1 MESDDDF
8 DEESFLQK
16 TDKMEQLFP
25 NLKFIPYHK
34 HFDILD
40 NVLVKNKDAII
51 YYKHNDYYY
60 SNYPT
65 TPKEIIYIKRNRF
78 ITYRD
83 FYEECS
89 THWQHDC
96 GDHRFLEFI
105 EVTNDTQIDMFFGS

>member
-1 MESDDDF
+1 MDNDDDLF
-8 DEESFLQK
+8 FQQMKQMDI
-16 TDKMEQLFP
+16 LFP
-25 NLKFIPYHK
+25 NLKFTPDHNHI
-34 HFDILD
+34 DILD

-65 TPKEIIYIKRNRF
+65 TPREIIYIKRNRF

-89 THWQHDC
+89 AHWEFDC
-96 GDHRFLEFI
+96 GDHRFLEII
-105 EVTNDTQIDMFFGS
+105 EVTNDTQIDMFLGS